1 MTDRPA
7 DDARETGRLDSLGPR
22 LVRLGESALLMRLAL
37 DAGDIGI
44 WDFDPVGD
52 RLEWDGRTRALFGL
66 GPDEPVSYA
75 GTFLPRLHPQDRDGV
90 DAALRAA
97 LRPEGTGLFEAEYR
111 VRLPDE
117 AAPGDG
123 TRWIA
128 ARGRHVVS
136 GGRVTRIVGT
146 VRDITHRMRA
156 ALAEQAVRERYRL
169 VTRAT
174 NDAIW
179 DWDLVADAVTW
190 NEALTTAYGWEL
202 DRIEASGGW
211 WLAQVHPADRGRVE
225 QDIRAVIA
233 GTAAEWAHEYRFRR
247 ADGSFAEVLDRGYMV
262 RDAQGRPLR
271 MIGAMLDVT
280 ERNRG
285 EAQFRAVF
293 EGANLGIVQLD
304 PRSLKVLRVNPK
316 LCAIW
321 GAPAEAIVGSSVADW
336 TPDEDAEARD
346 GLHRRLAAGEILQEV
361 LEKRYR
367 RADGRI
373 IWARVNLVSQVLG
386 DDILT
391 TAMIEDITQ
400 ERLGAARRQAL
411 VEIGDALR
419 EARGREAVLAAA
431 VAVVG
436 RTLRVRWAGHCG
448 LGGARGLAPAEALWH
463 RPEEPAPA
471 EPGAGLPCP
480 AAVALLRAGARLAVA
495 DIALDP
501 RVAADAEAFAALG
514 TRAALLVPVGAHGRV
529 VSVLA
534 LHESAPRTWTPDEV
548 DFVREVAERVR
559 DGLGRMQAED
569 QQSLRNRELSHR
581 LKNTLAMVQ
590 AIVSQTL
597 RGAQDL
603 DVAKEALAARLV
615 ALGTAHDI
623 LLTGDTEGAGMEA
636 VIAGALALHDD
647 GQPGRF
653 ALGGPPVAVG
663 PRVALSL
670 ALMIHE
676 LATNAAKYG
685 ALSLPGGRVTVAWSV
700 VPDGA
705 DATVHLAWS
714 ERGGPPV
721 TAPAHRGFGSRLIER
736 GLAGAVGGAVSLDY
750 APEGLTCRVAAPLSG
765 FQAAE

>member
-7 DDARETGRLDSLGPR
+7 DDARETGRLDSPDPR

-44 WDFDPVGD
+44 WAYDPVAD

-66 GPDEPVSYA
+66 GPDEPPSHA
-75 GTFLPRLHPQDRDGV
+75 GTFLPLLHPQDRDAV
-90 DAALRAA
+90 DAAFRQA
-97 LRPEGTGLFEAEYR
+97 LRPDGPGLLDVECR
-111 VRLPDE
+111 VRP
-117 AAPGDG
+117 PGAGGSEDVQ
-123 TRWIA
+123 RWLA
-128 ARGRHVVS
+128 VRGRHVVA
-136 GGRVTRIVGT
+136 GGRTTQIVGT
-146 VRDITHRMRA
+146 VRDISRRMRA
-156 ALAEQAVRERYRL
+156 ARAEEAVRERYRL

-179 DWDLVADAVTW
+179 DWNLATDVVEW
-190 NEALTTAYGWEL
+190 NEALTSAYGWEPH
-202 DRIEASGGW
+202 RVEPTGAW
-211 WLAQVHPADRGRVE
+211 WLAQIHPADRDRVE
-225 QDIRAVIA
+225 EDIRAVIA
-233 GTAAEWAHEYRFRR
+233 GSAAEWRHEYRFRR
-247 ADGSFAEVLDRGYMV
+247 GDGSCAEVLDRGYMV
-262 RDAQGRPLR
+262 RDAEGRPLR
-271 MIGAMLDVT
+271 IIGAMLDVT
-280 ERNRG
+280 ERNRS
-285 EAQFRAVF
+285 EAQFRAIF

-304 PRSLKVLRVNPK
+304 PRSLTVLRVNPK
-316 LCAIW
+316 LCALW
-321 GAPAEAIVGSSVADW
+321 GAPAEAIVGRSVAVW
-336 TPDEDAEARD
+336 TPEEDAEARD
-346 GLHRRLAAGEILQEV
+346 RLHRRLAGGEILQET

-373 IWARVNLVSQVLG
+373 IWARVNLVSQVFG

-400 ERLGAARRQAL
+400 ERLDAARRQAL

-419 EARGREAVLAAA
+419 AARGRGAVLAAA
-431 VAVVG
+431 VSVIG
-436 RTLRVRWAGHCG
+436 RALQARWAGFSS
-448 LGGARGLAPAEALWH
+448 LDGAAGLAPAEALWH
-463 RPEEPAPA
+463 RPGEAHPGVL
-471 EPGAGLPCP
+471 GAGLRCP
-480 AAVALLRAGARLAVA
+480 AAVALLRVGARLAVA
-495 DIALDP
+495 DIAHDP
-501 RVAADAEAFAALG
+501 RVADDAPAFAALG
-514 TRAALLVPVGAHGRV
+514 TRAAILVPVGAHGRV
-529 VSVLA
+529 VSVLGV
-534 LHESAPRTWTPDEV
+534 HEAAPRTWTPDEI

-597 RGAQDL
+597 RDVQDL
-603 DVAKEALAARLV
+603 EVAKEALAARLV
-615 ALGTAHDI
+615 ALGKAHDI
-623 LLTGDTEGAGMEA
+623 LLTGDSEGAAMAA

-647 GQPGRF
+647 GRPGRF
-653 ALGGPPVAVG
+653 ALSGPPVAVG
-663 PRVALSL
+663 PRAALSL

-685 ALSLPGGRVTVAWSV
+685 ALSLPDGRIAVAWSV

-705 DATVHLAWS
+705 DATVNLAWT

-721 TAPAHRGFGSRLIER
+721 VPPAHRGFGSRLIER

-750 APEGLTCRVAAPLSG
+750 APEGLACRVAAPLSG